1 MSSAAMDKF
10 SRVVFRSKSADSEM
24 AFLNARLNKEFK
36 SIPQESGACVWE
48 TYVKQIDKL
57 FASVDQH
64 FSPVNDADVR
74 NITEQTNVMKIS
86 SVAGQQRDCILEA
99 MDTLASLPSDFTNII
114 TSTPVL
120 NEDIK

>member
-24 AFLNARLNKEFK
+24 AFLNALLNKEFK

-64 FSPVNDADVR
+64 LNKKHYRINKCDE
-74 NITEQTNVMKIS
+74 NILGCGAA
-86 SVAGQQRDCILEA
+86 AGLHLRSYGRARFL
-99 MDTLASLPSDFTNII
+99 TLRLYQHYHKHTGF
-114 TSTPVL
+114 
-120 NEDIK
+120 E